1 MVDLFC
7 HVLTLFFILTGLTMC
22 ACCPS
27 RIHGHPGHATHP
39 HYPPPPPPPGHPSGQ
54 PHHSPSAAVAAVA
67 AALGPPHP
75 LLATH
80 EQRSSSV
87 AELRRRARQHSEALA
102 MEALLKSEP
111 KPATVTSSDS
121 PSAL

>member
-1 MVDLFC
+1 
-7 HVLTLFFILTGLTMC
+7 MC

-27 RIHGHPGHATHP
+27 RIHGHPGPAAHP
-39 HYPPPPPPPGHPSGQ
+39 HFPPPPPPPGPPSGQ

-102 MEALLKSEP
+102 MEALLKAEA
-111 KPATVTSSDS
+111 KPSTVTSRES
-121 PSAL
+121 PSSL